1 MDRMTEA
8 VIEYWVCY
16 GGQVVEVYTT
26 PLRPGLFPYKVV
38 RGAGPSF
45 SRSPH
50 FQKKNWTLPVLY
62 TFSAIG
68 QKSIENGYLS
78 KLVTGMAMSQWV
90 IVRVNGPLLVDK
102 KRN

>member
-50 FQKKNWTLPVLY
+50 LKKKTELFLYFTLFQPLGKNPLKMV
-62 TFSAIG
+62 TF
-68 QKSIENGYLS
+68 QN
-78 KLVTGMAMSQWV
+78 
-90 IVRVNGPLLVDK
+90 
-102 KRN
+102 

>member
-1 MDRMTEA
+1 MTEA

-16 GGQVVEVYTT
+16 GGQVVVVYTT

-50 FQKKNWTLPVLY
+50 FQKKTELFLYFTLFQPLGKNPLKMV
-62 TFSAIG
+62 TF
-68 QKSIENGYLS
+68 S
-78 KLVTGMAMSQWV
+78 KLVTGMAMSQ
-90 IVRVNGPLLVDK
+90 
-102 KRN
+102 

>member
-50 FQKKNWTLPVLY
+50 FQKKN
-62 TFSAIG
+62 
-68 QKSIENGYLS
+68 
-78 KLVTGMAMSQWV
+78 
-90 IVRVNGPLLVDK
+90 
-102 KRN
+102 

>member
-38 RGAGPSF
+38 RGAVPSF

-50 FQKKNWTLPVLY
+50 FQKKLNSSCTLHF
-62 TFSAIG
+62 FSHWAKIH
-68 QKSIENGYLS
+68 
-78 KLVTGMAMSQWV
+78 
-90 IVRVNGPLLVDK
+90 
-102 KRN
+102 

>member
-26 PLRPGLFPYKVV
+26 PLRPGLFPYKVG
-38 RGAGPSF
+38 RCAGPSF

-50 FQKKNWTLPVLY
+50 FQKKTELFLYFTLFQPLGKNPLKMV
-62 TFSAIG
+62 TF
-68 QKSIENGYLS
+68 QN
-78 KLVTGMAMSQWV
+78 
-90 IVRVNGPLLVDK
+90 
-102 KRN
+102 